1 MNIRLVLL
9 CSVVAAAM
17 AADLPYA
24 GKWKVNLAKSDFGQ
38 TTVTFESLPGGEW
51 QTTAFGVTYKFKMG
65 GKDYPDNMGGTAAWK
80 SIDANTW
87 ELVAKANGKVT
98 ETDTFKLDDGGK
110 ALTDTAKQMKADG
123 GSIEST
129 TVIRARFR
137 RPVARWEM
145 EDQKGLWRVRDG
157 GNDSFRER
165 WSRIQRSRHGDELR
179 RQVGRQGLPLHRTDA
194 AAGLHRS
201 DEQRRTIPRSDGQE
215 RWQALFQSNLYG
227 GG

>member
-1 MNIRLVLL
+1 
-9 CSVVAAAM
+9 M

-24 GKWKVNLAKSDFGQ
+24 GKWEVNLAKSDFGQ

-165 WSRIQRSRHGDELR
+165 WSRIQRSRHGDKLR

-194 AAGLHRS
+194 AAGVHRS
-201 DEQRRTIPRSDGQE
+201 R
-215 RWQALFQSNLYG
+215 
-227 GG
+227 